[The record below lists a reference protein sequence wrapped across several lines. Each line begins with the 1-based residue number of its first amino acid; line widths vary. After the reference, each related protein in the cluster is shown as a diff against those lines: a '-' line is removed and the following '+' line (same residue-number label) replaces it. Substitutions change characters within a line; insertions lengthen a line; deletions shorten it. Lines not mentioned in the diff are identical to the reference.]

1 MELKTYEFVLSV
13 LKMLIKGTKFENH
26 VYSVGGCERDR
37 LLGNDIK
44 DIDLVVD
51 LPRGGIEL
59 AEYLDSINQ
68 LAHDPVIYENFG
80 TVMFKLY
87 DFPDIELEA
96 VHTRKETYRGD
107 SRKPE
112 TAFGTIWEDCTRRD
126 FTINAIY
133 RNISTGETLDLNG
146 NSRKDLTNKIIRTC
160 GDPNIIFDEDPLRIL
175 RAIRFR
181 YRLDYQYDIETL
193 RGMINYVDRLS
204 IISQERITDEF
215 SKILCG
221 NFPSDALSELNQ
233 LGILSY
239 VFPDVSSDDIKF
251 NMLNLKKMSFLRGS
265 KANLVTRLAILL
277 RGFNEDFIRIL
288 IKKMK
293 YPNSVADDIIFLHK
307 FDVDYQPYMENNYE
321 ENTKTKK
328 FYLPAIRKAMYF
340 SKTSEKFKMLCDYL
354 ESIVKEGQAIYMTSV
369 FDIGDIMYGYK
380 LGVNG
385 DDIMEAFD
393 LKPGPIVKKVLDKVL
408 EQAFVS
414 PNIYMKK
421 ENCLMLIKKIVEN

>member
-87 DFPDIELEA
+87 DFPNIELEA

-112 TAFGTIWEDCTRRD
+112 TAFGTIGEDCTRRD

-146 NSRKDLTNKIIRTC
+146 NSRKDLIEKIIRTC
-160 GDPNIIFDEDPLRIL
+160 GDPNIIFSEDSLRIL
-175 RAIRFR
+175 RAIRFKH
-181 YRLDYQYDIETL
+181 RLGYYFDLETY
-193 RGMINYVDRLS
+193 RGMVNYAHRLS
-204 IISQERITDEF
+204 IISQERITEEF

-221 NFPSDALSELNQ
+221 NDPCDAMHEMERLGMLQYIFPNISKND
-233 LGILSY
+233 
-239 VFPDVSSDDIKF
+239 
-251 NMLNLKKMSFLRGS
+251 LKKIMKFEHLTYLRYS
-265 KANLVTRLAILL
+265 KSDLVIRLSIL
-277 RGFNEDFIRIL
+277 FKDFTEDFIREL
-288 IKKMK
+288 IKNMK
-293 YPNSVADDIIFLHK
+293 YPNKIADDIIFLHK
-307 FDVDYQPYMENNYE
+307 FDSDYRSYNDGSQH
-321 ENTKTKK
+321 
-328 FYLPAIRKAMYF
+328 FYLPTIRKAMYY
-340 SKTSEKFKMLCDYL
+340 SKTPEKFRMLCDYL

-385 DDIMEAFD
+385 DDIMKEFD
-393 LKPGPIVKKVLDKVL
+393 IKPGPVIKDLLDSLL
-408 EQAFVS
+408 ESAFVS

-421 ENCLMLIKKIVEN
+421 ENCLMLAEGIIKHNDED